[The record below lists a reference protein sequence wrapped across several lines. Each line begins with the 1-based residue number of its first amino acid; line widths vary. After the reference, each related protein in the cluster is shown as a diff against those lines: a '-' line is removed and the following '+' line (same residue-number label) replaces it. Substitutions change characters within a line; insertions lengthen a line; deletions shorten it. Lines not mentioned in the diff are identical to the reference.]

1 MSRDLGCED
10 ACRVSGDSE
19 ARIEICGSRQVHGNV
34 MPRTFK
40 SRSGVHGQFQS
51 HGSTEHAR
59 RCGSV
64 TMRCGSVIVVL
75 RIVGETTGGSMRMR

>member
-1 MSRDLGCED
+1 ML
-10 ACRVSGDSE
+10 RVSGDSE
-19 ARIEICGSRQVHGNV
+19 ARIEICGSRQIHENV

-40 SRSGVHGQFQS
+40 SRSGVHGQLES
-51 HGSTEHAR
+51 HRSTEHEQFRSTAMR
-59 RCGSV
+59 AV